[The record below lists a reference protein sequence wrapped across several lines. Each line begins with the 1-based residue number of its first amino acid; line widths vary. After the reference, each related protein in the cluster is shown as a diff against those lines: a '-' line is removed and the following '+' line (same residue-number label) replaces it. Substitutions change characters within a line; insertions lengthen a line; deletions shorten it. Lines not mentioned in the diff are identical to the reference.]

1 MGNEPTAPLTPT
13 PVQQPFVAVIAYAFA
28 IFSVIPIRV
37 REA

>member
-13 PVQQPFVAVIAYAFA
+13 PVQQPFVAFIAYALA